1 MYSDDFGPRF
11 DGFLGFISKSSG
23 IDSVHDAGFILDGLA
38 SKNLMSHSISHLND
52 FPTIFI
58 ETCSRKLGLF

>member
-11 DGFLGFISKSSG
+11 DGFLGFISTSSG
-23 IDSVHDAGFILDGLA
+23 IDSVHDASFILDGLA
-38 SKNLMSHSISHLND
+38 STNLMHDFIWHSND

-58 ETCSRKLGLF
+58 ETC

>member
-1 MYSDDFGPRF
+1 MYSDDIGARL

-38 SKNLMSHSISHLND
+38 SANMKPRTLSH
-52 FPTIFI
+52 
-58 ETCSRKLGLF
+58 